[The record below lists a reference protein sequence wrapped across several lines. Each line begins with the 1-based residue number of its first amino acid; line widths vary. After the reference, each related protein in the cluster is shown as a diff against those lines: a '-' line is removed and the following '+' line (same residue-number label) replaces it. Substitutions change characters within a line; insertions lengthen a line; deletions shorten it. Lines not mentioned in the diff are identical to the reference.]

1 MTTKPRIPAL
11 RATLFAA
18 LFAFSFGAEAATQDQ
33 EPRRDVD
40 IVIALDVSGSMDG
53 LIESAKQRLWDITN
67 ELGRARPL
75 PALRVAILSYGN
87 PDYGSQSGFV
97 QVDLPFTSDLDAVSQ
112 TLFAFR
118 TNGGDEYVASVV
130 STSLGA
136 LDWSRRPE
144 ALRVIFVAGN
154 ESAEQDRRLGLEEVM
169 AVAREKDVIVN
180 AIFCGSDRDPAA
192 HGWQRVAALSNGFY
206 ASIDQNV
213 AAAANIATPMDGKLA
228 ALSEALNSTYL
239 AYGERRAQV
248 RKSQRMQD
256 SAAASMSAPA
266 AASRAVTK
274 AGALYQPKWDLVG
287 AVESGEALAEVAP
300 SSLPAEMQAMEPAE
314 REAYVAA
321 KASEREALEKQVAT
335 LAEERRAYMAEKRR
349 AMDSN
354 TPKGLDTVMLEGIR
368 SLAEAKGFTFE
379 AN

>member
-1 MTTKPRIPAL
+1 MTNKPRIPAL
-11 RATLFAA
+11 QATLFAA
-18 LFAFSFGAEAATQDQ
+18 LFAFSFGAEATTQDQ

-87 PDYGSQSGFV
+87 PNYGSQSGFV
-97 QVDLPFTSDLDAVSQ
+97 RVDLPFTSDLDEVNQ

-180 AIFCGSDRDPAA
+180 AIFCGSDRDPVA
-192 HGWQRVAALSNGFY
+192 HGWRRVAALSNGFY

-213 AAAANIATPMDGKLA
+213 AAAANIATPMDRELA
-228 ALSEALNSTYL
+228 ALSEELNSTYL
-239 AYGERRAQV
+239 AYGQGGARARANQ
-248 RKSQRMQD
+248 SAQD

-300 SSLPAEMQAMEPAE
+300 SALPAEMQAMEPAE

-321 KASEREALEKQVAT
+321 KASQREALRKQVET
-335 LAEERRAYMAEKRR
+335 LADERRAYIAEKRGE
-349 AMDSN
+349 MDSN
-354 TPKGLDTVMLEGIR
+354 APKGLDTVMLEGIR
-368 SLAEAKGFTFE
+368 SLAEAKGFTSE